1 MSEEAVKTPATEGAK
16 SDPAVEPPPH
26 HREHVVHTDHEM
38 KIGRRTV
45 PYRAT
50 AGRILLKDEDGK
62 KLASLFYTSYHRT
75 DVEDTASRPIVFAF
89 NGGPGSSSV
98 WLHLGLFGPKR
109 VELDDEGRPI
119 SLPGRLVENEHSIL
133 DVADLVFIDPIG
145 TGYSRG
151 IPAEDTKKYAHFKK
165 DIESVSEFIRLYLTR
180 NGRWDSPK
188 YLAGESYGTTR
199 AGGIAAHMLDHSG
212 VSFNGLILISAILHF
227 GTAPFDPATWT
238 FQPGTDIPYVT
249 FLPTYAASAWYHG
262 KLERKHQRKKL
273 RTFLDEVEAFA
284 IGEYASA
291 LILGDS
297 LPEDRFDKVAAKV
310 ADYTGLPVDYVKRYR
325 LRIEILRFCK
335 ALRRDEG
342 LTIGRLD
349 SRYTGHGR
357 FDEGDTMESDPSG
370 DAISGQYSALLNAYL
385 RSDLGYETDLPYEVL
400 SYKVFEAWDYEDFK
414 AAHVDVS
421 ERLRSTLV
429 RNTHMRVFVANGYY
443 DLATPHFATEYTV
456 NHMGLKP
463 ETRQRIDMAYYEAG
477 HMMYAHLPSLAKLAG
492 DLRGFL
498 S

>member
-1 MSEEAVKTPATEGAK
+1 
-16 SDPAVEPPPH
+16 
-26 HREHVVHTDHEM
+26 
-38 KIGRRTV
+38 
-45 PYRAT
+45 
-50 AGRILLKDEDGK
+50 
-62 KLASLFYTSYHRT
+62 
-75 DVEDTASRPIVFAF
+75 
-89 NGGPGSSSV
+89 
-98 WLHLGLFGPKR
+98 
-109 VELDDEGRPI
+109 
-119 SLPGRLVENEHSIL
+119 
-133 DVADLVFIDPIG
+133 
-145 TGYSRG
+145 
-151 IPAEDTKKYAHFKK
+151 
-165 DIESVSEFIRLYLTR
+165 
-180 NGRWDSPK
+180 
-188 YLAGESYGTTR
+188 
-199 AGGIAAHMLDHSG
+199 
-212 VSFNGLILISAILHF
+212 
-227 GTAPFDPATWT
+227 
-238 FQPGTDIPYVT
+238 
-249 FLPTYAASAWYHG
+249 
-262 KLERKHQRKKL
+262 
-273 RTFLDEVEAFA
+273 
-284 IGEYASA
+284 
-291 LILGDS
+291 
-297 LPEDRFDKVAAKV
+297 
-310 ADYTGLPVDYVKRYR
+310 VKRYR

-477 HMMYAHLPSLAKLAG
+477 HMMYVHLPSLAKLAG